1 MDGSKREGSK
11 RTKQDGLHIPTS
23 RQKSAEDFDIIIGF
37 LGFWAAVLFGVTL
50 WLELTG
56 QPALMWALGLL
67 LVCVGLWGMIKLRRK
82 LPKRRGKRPL

>member
-1 MDGSKREGSK
+1 MAGSKRADK
-11 RTKQDGLHIPTS
+11 KQQKQDGLHIPTT

-37 LGFWAAVLFGVTL
+37 LGFWAVVLFGITL

-56 QPALMWALGLL
+56 QPALMWAMGLL
-67 LVCVGLWGMIKLRRK
+67 LVCLGLWGMIRLRRK